1 LQEIPEALLS
11 PAAEGFFA
19 PGHQTV
25 SSQGTVFPFLMAS
38 PLLDSQTNW
47 CSYERLSFPTPEIM
61 EIASPSRHFLRTI
74 VLSSLGLCSA
84 DAAVTVL
91 YSTGFD
97 SPTYSDGGL
106 IGQDGWLITGSSV
119 TNVVNVAN
127 TATDGTVSLTTT
139 GQDVRHTFAPAATTG
154 SVFLSAEITVGSA
167 GTGDYFIHLSDGGTS
182 NFYARTYIQASGA
195 GFVMALGTSSG
206 TAGLVYGSTVLNFN
220 TSYSLLVRYNFV
232 AGTGNDT
239 GALYINP
246 TTTDGTGDTA
256 YVAATTTG
264 ADATSIAGVNLRQ
277 GTTGSAPGVVIDN
290 ISVFVPEPSVAALGG
305 LGVLALLRRR
315 RI

>member
-1 LQEIPEALLS
+1 
-11 PAAEGFFA
+11 
-19 PGHQTV
+19 
-25 SSQGTVFPFLMAS
+25 MAS
-38 PLLDSQTNW
+38 PLLKSEANW
-47 CSYERLSFPTPEIM
+47 CSYERHSFPTPEIM
-61 EIASPSRHFLRTI
+61 EITSRPRRFFRA
-74 VLSSLGLCSA
+74 VALSSLLLCSA

-106 IGQDGWLITGSSV
+106 IGQDGWAITGTSV
-119 TNVVNVAN
+119 VNVVNVAN

-139 GQDVRHTFAPAATTG
+139 GQDVRHGFTPAATTG

-182 NFYARTYIQASGA
+182 NFYARTYVQASGA

-206 TAGLVYGSTVLNFN
+206 TAGLVYGTTVLSFN
-220 TSYSLLVRYNFV
+220 TSYSLLVRYDFV
-232 AGTGNDT
+232 SGAANDT
-239 GALYINP
+239 GALFINP
-246 TTTDGTGDTA
+246 TTIDGTGDTA

-264 ADATSIAGVNLRQ
+264 TDATTIAGVNLRQ
-277 GTTGSAPGVVIDN
+277 GSTGSAPGGVVIDN

-315 RI
+315 RL